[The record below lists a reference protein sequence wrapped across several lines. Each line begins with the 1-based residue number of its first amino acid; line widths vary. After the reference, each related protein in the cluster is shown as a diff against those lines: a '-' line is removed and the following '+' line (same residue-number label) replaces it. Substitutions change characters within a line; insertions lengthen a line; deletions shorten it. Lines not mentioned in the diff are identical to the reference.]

1 MNLDVAFSVTIWRY
15 NVQILKK
22 GFSMRLKE
30 FHEKKKL
37 PEKTM
42 LKRVD
47 KNVPNLRE
55 RFFRFFIVTIITSS
69 FICEKC

>member
-1 MNLDVAFSVTIWRY
+1 
-15 NVQILKK
+15 
-22 GFSMRLKE
+22 MRLKE
-30 FHEKKKL
+30 FHEKRKL
-37 PEKTM
+37 PAKTM

-55 RFFRFFIVTIITSS
+55 RFFRFSIVTITTSS